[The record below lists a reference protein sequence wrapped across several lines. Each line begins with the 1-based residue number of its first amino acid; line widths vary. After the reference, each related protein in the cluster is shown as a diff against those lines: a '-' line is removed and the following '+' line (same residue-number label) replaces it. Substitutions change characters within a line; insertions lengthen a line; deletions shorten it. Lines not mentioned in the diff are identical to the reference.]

1 MELLWEFLINFLET
15 LIFFYYINKKNLTK
29 KCIKHADILKV
40 VLLVSM
46 TSILTVMNSININT
60 NATIIIYSIINILF
74 CLFIYNTSFISIIFQ
89 VVLFNVYTIFA
100 DIFTLFVP
108 IYIFKVDLNQS
119 LVGGTLRIPCTLLYI
134 SLLIF
139 LVYITVLFSDK
150 QIFFDFTEK
159 IIFLLISIFYIS
171 FAEYFLT
178 LTIQFY
184 NNYNQNSTSLFLTI
198 GCVLIIASFL
208 LLLFYIYRLGCA
220 RYKNIQYIKKEQ
232 LYETEKKEYENL
244 IKTTDQLRK
253 LKHDFL
259 LHLDILQNLAFS
271 QKYKE
276 LNDYLTNYTADISR
290 SKILVTT
297 GNSAIDA
304 LITTN
309 ISEAT
314 QLGIQFRHIIHLP
327 DKLPFDNLYFASLL
341 GNILKNAM
349 EECKRIK
356 DTSQD
361 LYISL
366 SIKPYHDMLIIQA
379 SNSSSGEY
387 NYNDTKH
394 LISKKKSDNHG
405 FGLKRIEEIA
415 NLVSGYMEIYPER
428 HSFTINVILPLTNGE

>member
-1 MELLWEFLINFLET
+1 MELSWEFMINFLET
-15 LIFFYYINKKNLTK
+15 LIFFYYINKKNPTK
-29 KCIKHADILKV
+29 DHLKHANIAKA
-40 VLLVSM
+40 VLVIGM
-46 TSILTVMNSININT
+46 TSVLTVMNHININT
-60 NATIIIYSIINILF
+60 NATIIIYSVINLLF
-74 CLFIYNTSFISIIFQ
+74 CLFIYNTSFISTFFQ
-89 VVLFNVYTIFA
+89 IVLFNVYTIFA
-100 DIFTLFVP
+100 DILTVFVP
-108 IYIFKVDLNQS
+108 IYIFKVDLNQA
-119 LVGGTLRIPCTLLYI
+119 LAGGTLRIPCTLLYI
-134 SLLIF
+134 ALLIF
-139 LVYITVLFSDK
+139 FVYVTVLFSDK
-150 QIFFDFTEK
+150 QIFFNLTEK
-159 IIFLLISIFYIS
+159 VIFLLISIFYIS

-184 NNYNQNSTSLFLTI
+184 NNYDQSTTSLFLTA

-220 RYKNIQYIKKEQ
+220 RYNNIQYLKKEQ
-232 LYETEKKEYENL
+232 LYESEKREYENL

-253 LKHDFL
+253 LKHDFS
-259 LHLDILQNLAFS
+259 LHLDVIKTLASS
-271 QKYKE
+271 QKYEE
-276 LNDYLTNYTADISR
+276 LNDYLVKYTTDIS
-290 SKILVTT
+290 KANTLITT

-309 ISEAT
+309 IREAT
-314 QLGIQFRHIIHLP
+314 QLGISFRHIVHLP

-341 GNILKNAM
+341 GNILKNAL

-366 SIKPYHDMLIIQA
+366 SIKPYQNMLIIQA

-387 NYNDTKH
+387 NYNNARR
-394 LISKKKSDNHG
+394 LISKKKSENHG

-415 NLVSGYMEIYPER
+415 DLVSGYVEIYPEQ